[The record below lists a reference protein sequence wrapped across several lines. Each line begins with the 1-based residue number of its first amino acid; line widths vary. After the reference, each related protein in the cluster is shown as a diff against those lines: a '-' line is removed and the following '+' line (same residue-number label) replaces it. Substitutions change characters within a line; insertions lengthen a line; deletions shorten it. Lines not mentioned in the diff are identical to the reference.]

1 MANAKRRI
9 DARINQEF
17 VVDTLS
23 LICLLE
29 IRVKSDK
36 LFPTKIQGLG
46 EILGLE
52 MYIEESL
59 VFVLIVFKT
68 MGLAGLVKKKRR
80 KSSRLGLRNI
90 NIYRLEIRGRAD
102 KEI

>member
-1 MANAKRRI
+1 MSNAKRRI

-52 MYIEESL
+52 M
-59 VFVLIVFKT
+59 
-68 MGLAGLVKKKRR
+68 
-80 KSSRLGLRNI
+80 
-90 NIYRLEIRGRAD
+90 
-102 KEI
+102 